1 MTAIDKPEMPP
12 TSPDDRAREIEEQ
25 MSDDERFSLIIS
37 VIGAISATPATRA
50 SREGV
55 AMSAGYTPKPMSI

>member
-37 VIGAISATPATRA
+37 VIGAILGYPRDP
-50 SREGV
+50 RIPEGV
-55 AMSAGYTPKPMSI
+55 AMSAGYTPKPMST

>member
-37 VIGAISATPATRA
+37 VIGAILGYPRDPASRRA
-50 SREGV
+50 SR
-55 AMSAGYTPKPMSI
+55 